1 MRFYN
6 GGTDDVWIDCAQ
18 LENGSSMS
26 AYNIVQ
32 NGGFENTAASTWTKV
47 NCTDSDEFLTGGAYG
62 RCFRMSGSGSVN
74 KALSQRI
81 YINRSAK
88 TLFLSVSGYAWANSV
103 PLTESA
109 GRQFALK
116 VTFHFDDNSASS
128 AEYISFNPD
137 YTAGWQYT
145 SGTVGVKSPGSKTVD
160 YVTVSCCYYKN
171 ENRAHFDRIK
181 VNIDETGTSYTYDDD
196 GNLISAKD
204 NAGRNTV
211 LVFVAIIVCMIRKT
225 NKSMTAEYALSK

>member
-62 RCFRMSGSGSVN
+62 RCFRMSGSGSLN
-74 KALSQRI
+74 KAISQRI

-137 YTAGWQYT
+137 YSAGWQYA

-171 ENRAHFDRIK
+171 ENRARFDRIK

-204 NAGRNTV
+204 NAGLIAV
-211 LVFVAIIVCMIRKT
+211 LVFVAIIACMIRKT

>member
-47 NCTDSDEFLTGGAYG
+47 DCTDSDEFLTGGAYG

-103 PLTESA
+103 PLPESK

-116 VTFHFDDNSASS
+116 VTFHFDDGSTPSV
-128 AEYISFNPD
+128 EYISFNPD
-137 YTAGWQYT
+137 YSAGWQYA
-145 SGTVGVKSPGSKTVD
+145 SGTVGVKNPGDKIVD
-160 YVTVSCCYYKN
+160 YVTVSCCYYQN
-171 ENRAHFDRIK
+171 ANGANFDRIK

-204 NAGRNTV
+204 NAGRNAV
-211 LVFVAIIVCMIRKT
+211 LVFVAIIACMIRKT